1 MAEDIA
7 ANTGI
12 LRGEETAESRPSPGR
27 ILKDFAAP
35 TTQKRVGRSIRQ
47 PPGPSVNDGPGEN
60 VVSTEETPEDL
71 GTSLIENVRDLLK
84 TRKGLDDL
92 KKGLDGQS
100 VDERSAEELQ
110 KMERTVAQLQK
121 EGTFGVSVFAIQR
134 PRSSRLKFR
143 NGGTRDVTLGKRQR
157 SLWTGQGELRAIVV
171 AVDLPEDI
179 RVEEVIG
186 LLADEIET
194 VAMENRVAV
203 KIGGVLTV
211 LRKWVAGYASRV
223 W

>member
-7 ANTGI
+7 ASTDI
-12 LRGEETAESRPSPGR
+12 FVGEKTDEKKASPGQ
-27 ILKDFAAP
+27 ILKGVAAP
-35 TTQKRVGRSIRQ
+35 TTQKRVGRSIRH

-60 VVSTEETPEDL
+60 VISNEETPENL

-92 KKGLDGQS
+92 KKGLDGRS
-100 VDERSAEELQ
+100 AEERSAEELQ

-121 EGTFGVSVFAIQR
+121 EGIFSAAVFAIQR
-134 PRSSRLKFR
+134 PRSSRLRFR

-157 SLWTGQGELRAIVV
+157 SLWTGQADQRAIVV
-171 AVDLPEDI
+171 AADLPEDI

-194 VAMENRVAV
+194 VAMENHVAV

-211 LRKWVAGYASRV
+211 LRKWVAGYARRIC
-223 W
+223 